1 MNGLQR
7 LETALERGFTLI
19 EMLAA
24 NLIVTILI
32 VAALSLYSRSNKT
45 AADQQQYTQLQQ
57 DVRAAM
63 YYVDRDVRMAGTGL
77 PEEFRAASL
86 EGTDN
91 EDQGSE
97 VQPDRLKI
105 MGNIELPFHET
116 LVSLNASALTSNLSD
131 YSLNHYSLSDGDYIG
146 RIVLFLPVTGSM
158 CANTPLREITG
169 AARQADG
176 TNVFLNFT
184 LGRAQFITPPGG
196 LSSMCDDSSYAG
208 GTVMFADVHEFWLDV
223 TGNVSGLTA
232 GQNGYI
238 GGGTGGVLY
247 MTNNGVHCAIAQN
260 IENLQFRYNGDLDDN
275 GTLDGFS
282 DWNAGWTA
290 AQRGRIREACIWV
303 LGRTPGRFAN
313 IPAYA
318 SRNTYLYRRPTVA
331 NSAAAISDDWHRR
344 FLLESTANIRNMSLD
359 IYNKD
364 QR

>member
-1 MNGLQR
+1 MNGLRR
-7 LETALERGFTLI
+7 LKAALEPGFTLI

-24 NLIVTILI
+24 NLIVTILV

-77 PEEFRAASL
+77 PDDFRAASL

-91 EDQGSE
+91 ESQGGG
-97 VQPDRLKI
+97 VLPDRLKI
-105 MGNIELPFHET
+105 MGNIDLPFQET
-116 LVSLNASALTSNLSD
+116 LVSLNASTLTANLSD
-131 YSLNHYSLSDGDYIG
+131 YSLNHYSLSDSDYIG
-146 RIVLFLPVTGSM
+146 RIVLFLPVPGSA

-176 TNVFLNFT
+176 TSVFLNFT
-184 LGRAQFITPPGG
+184 LGRAQSINPPGG

-223 TGNVSGLTA
+223 TGNISGLTA
-232 GQNGYI
+232 GENGYI

-260 IENLQFRYNGDLDDN
+260 IEDLQFRYNGDLDADGN
-275 GTLDGFS
+275 LDGFA
-282 DWNAGWTA
+282 DWNASWTV
-290 AQRGRIREACIWV
+290 AQRARIREVCIWV
-303 LGRTPGRFAN
+303 LGRTPDRFAN
-313 IPAYA
+313 IPAFA
-318 SRNTYLYRRPTVA
+318 SRNTYLYRRPLVA
-331 NSAAAISDDWHRR
+331 NSAAATSDDWHRR